1 MTATLSKAQL
11 IRYLAGCL
19 ASFIAGHIINFG
31 VVQYVQEVL
40 HSQALAGAA
49 LFVAFGTPLFLGM
62 HGGALCDRM
71 SPLTVVRRYLLGFI
85 LGALVLAATASVPL
99 LGAVHVPLVLLGA
112 LGAGIGWAYV
122 APARLAYLGK
132 SLPPGAL
139 RGPTIVFNL
148 LSTLGFGAAP
158 LLVGLVRQWGGW
170 PHAFLLAAALFV
182 LSLVVYARLPHPSQ
196 PAAPAPNATVGWVG
210 AARDAFAYVRRA
222 PLVGEL
228 LVFSAFVHL
237 MIGPVQVVLPR
248 LAAENLGLSHAGRGA
263 FISALAPMLIVGGI
277 AALLLRGLKRPGRAM
292 ATSAVAAAVPMMA
305 LGQMQNVAAALV
317 CYGLFAV
324 LGGLGVS
331 LLAALLQQSTQDSY
345 RGRVMSVYTI
355 STQFIPAAS
364 GLVCGLLMTQLSP
377 STTLTG
383 YTGVLLVLG
392 LVLVVR
398 AKAIRQ
404 VDPSVG

>member
-1 MTATLSKAQL
+1 M
-11 IRYLAGCL
+11 
-19 ASFIAGHIINFG
+19 
-31 VVQYVQEVL
+31 
-40 HSQALAGAA
+40 
-49 LFVAFGTPLFLGM
+49 
-62 HGGALCDRM
+62 
-71 SPLTVVRRYLLGFI
+71 
-85 LGALVLAATASVPL
+85 
-99 LGAVHVPLVLLGA
+99 
-112 LGAGIGWAYV
+112 
-122 APARLAYLGK
+122 
-132 SLPPGAL
+132 
-139 RGPTIVFNL
+139 
-148 LSTLGFGAAP
+148 
-158 LLVGLVRQWGGW
+158 
-170 PHAFLLAAALFV
+170 
-182 LSLVVYARLPHPSQ
+182 
-196 PAAPAPNATVGWVG
+196 
-210 AARDAFAYVRRA
+210 
-222 PLVGEL
+222 
-228 LVFSAFVHL
+228 FSAFVHL